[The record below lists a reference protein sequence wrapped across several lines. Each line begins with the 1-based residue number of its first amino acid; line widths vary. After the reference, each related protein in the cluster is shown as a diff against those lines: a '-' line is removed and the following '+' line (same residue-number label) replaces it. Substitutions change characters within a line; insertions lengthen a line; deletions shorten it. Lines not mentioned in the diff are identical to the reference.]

1 MANDIKQKIVLEGE
15 KEYNKALSEAKRNLK
30 TLRSELKAETA
41 ELGNNATAQQKNETR
56 IKSLQKQIKEQEKIV
71 KTYKEALKEV
81 KEKYGDNEDAV
92 AKWEQK
98 LNDARTSLA
107 NMKNELDNVGKSFKD
122 VQGSADMA
130 TVASR
135 SVAESL
141 GSIAEVG
148 GAISDGIESVFTGL
162 LESVKSTLTE
172 IWGMIADTAAKAN
185 NWTDLASYYGTS
197 AEQIERM
204 NKAIEWTQGNF
215 GDFTNLLN
223 QLAWGG
229 KNKKITEWFGIS
241 DANYVDKLEYAQ
253 AVLQEMSNLSKNDP
267 GKLEKAME
275 DIFGAKKSQQIM
287 WFVSNLEQ
295 INANLKDYDEK
306 GYGMGKDALAEM
318 NEVWL
323 ELGKIEGKWKDLK
336 QQFAAGFGKT
346 TLDIMVNVEGTI
358 DALNAYLN
366 AGTPEERDQALWE
379 IEENVLAMF
388 EAAAGAI
395 SEGIEILDQVAKDLQ
410 GSDNPTAQAL
420 GNVLGG
426 LVDVLKW
433 FTEDNMTNVVRAL
446 EILAGFWIAGK
457 GLQMASTIAELAANI
472 RTLSFMKLIT
482 GGGAGGLFGG
492 ATEAGLTANAITSAI
507 TASSGGLA
515 SAIATALTSTA
526 GVIGVGVMTMAPVLI
541 RLLSNNDKLVQEYM
555 KKLDEATGTTKVEK
569 KVENAVKNGYDAL
582 HYLVTGETKKVEEAV
597 AQAGQVDTSGFT
609 LPTKKTPRGTLVG
622 YKLTDEQ
629 RQGLE
634 DYWDYSRKDDAWN
647 ELAQEEKL
655 TTLFSDNMDTLN
667 KLMDMITILQ
677 TRDGWTTL
685 EDLPSEWWQH
695 QGGNTGNTEGIT
707 SIDAQNMT
715 GAVKQMPQAVAKA
728 LSGLSVRMDGQ
739 TVGYIVAPYV
749 SQQIA
754 SQIGG

>member
-41 ELGNNATAQQKNETR
+41 ELGANATAQQKNETR

-71 KTYKEALKEV
+71 KTYKDALKEV
-81 KEKYGDNEDAV
+81 KDKYGDNEDAV

-162 LESVKSTLTE
+162 LESVKSTLAE

-253 AVLQEMSNLSKNDP
+253 NVLQAMSDLSKTNP
-267 GKLEKAME
+267 EKLGDAME

-287 WFVSNLEQ
+287 WFVSNLDQ

-318 NEVWL
+318 NDVWL
-323 ELGKIEGKWKDLK
+323 ELGKIEGKWQDMK
-336 QQFAAGFGKT
+336 QRFAAGFGKT

-366 AGTPEERDQALWE
+366 AGTPEERDQALHD
-379 IEENVLAMF
+379 IEENILAMF
-388 EAAAGAI
+388 EVAADAI
-395 SEGIEILDQVAKDLQ
+395 SEGIKILDEVAKDLQ
-410 GSDNPTAQAL
+410 GSDNPTAKAL
-420 GNVLGG
+420 GTVLSG
-426 LVDVLKW
+426 LVAALKW
-433 FTEDNMTNVVRAL
+433 FTEDNMNNVVKAL
-446 EILAGFWIAGK
+446 EILAAFWIAGK
-457 GLQMASTIAELAANI
+457 GLQMAGTIAELAANI
-472 RTLSFMKLIT
+472 RTLSFFKLI
-482 GGGAGGLFGG
+482 GGSAGGLEAVGETVGTSAGTSFLAVLKTNLPGILAGALVGLPVVDALLHPEKYDKRTEAEKALEGMNGTPLEQVANLTADPETTKNALHALFGVRDEDLKEAGLG
-492 ATEAGLTANAITSAI
+492 ATEFS
-507 TASSGGLA
+507 
-515 SAIATALTSTA
+515 
-526 GVIGVGVMTMAPVLI
+526 
-541 RLLSNNDKLVQEYM
+541 
-555 KKLDEATGTTKVEK
+555 
-569 KVENAVKNGYDAL
+569 
-582 HYLVTGETKKVEEAV
+582 
-597 AQAGQVDTSGFT
+597 

-622 YKLTDEQ
+622 FDVTDEQ
-629 RQGLE
+629 RAGLE
-634 DYWDYSRKDDAWN
+634 EYWDLLRTG
-647 ELAQEEKL
+647 ELYKAGNVEDHLYE
-655 TTLFSDNMDTLN
+655 LFSNETDMLD
-667 KLMDMITILQ
+667 KLMDMIDILQ
-677 TRDGWTTL
+677 NDHVLRDEL
-685 EDLPSEWWQH
+685 DLPASWWQH

-715 GAVKQMPQAVAKA
+715 GAVRQMPAAVAKA
-728 LSGLSVRMDGQ
+728 VGGLTVKLDGA
-739 TVGYIVAPYV
+739 TVGRIVAPYV
-749 SQQIA
+749 SREIA
-754 SQIGG
+754 HGISG

>member
-71 KTYKEALKEV
+71 KTYKDALKEV

-107 NMKNELDNVGKSFKD
+107 NMRNELEGVGKSFKD

-135 SVAESL
+135 SVAETL
-141 GSIAEVG
+141 GSLADVG

-287 WFVSNLEQ
+287 WFVSNLDS
-295 INANLKDYDEK
+295 INANLEEYDKK
-306 GYGMGKDALAEM
+306 GYGMGKDALSEM

-323 ELGKIEGKWKDLK
+323 ELGRIEGKWQDMK
-336 QQFAAGFGKT
+336 QRFAAGFGKT
-346 TLDIMVNVEGTI
+346 TLTIMANVEGSI
-358 DALNAYLN
+358 DALNAYMN
-366 AGTPEERDQALWE
+366 AGTPEEREQALKD
-379 IEENVLAMF
+379 IETNITDMF
-388 EAAAGAI
+388 ETAKKAI
-395 SEGIEILDQVAKDLQ
+395 EDGIALLGKVAEDLK

-426 LVDVLKW
+426 LVDALKW

-446 EILAGFWIAGK
+446 EILAGFWVAGK

-482 GGGAGGLFGG
+482 GSAGGLFGG
-492 ATEAGLTANAITSAI
+492 MGTAGGVTVDAISAAITS
-507 TASSGGLA
+507 SSGGLA
-515 SAIATALTSTA
+515 SAIATALTSA
-526 GVIGVGVMTMAPVLI
+526 PGLIGIALLEIAPVVA
-541 RLLSNNDKLVQEYM
+541 RLLGGNDKMIEAYEKELNKAFGTET
-555 KKLDEATGTTKVEK
+555 LDK
-569 KVENAVKNGYDAL
+569 KVENAFKNGAEAL
-582 HYLVTGETKKVEEAV
+582 HYLVTGEKKDKTE
-597 AQAGQVDTSGFT
+597 QTFVDTSGFT
-609 LPTKKTPRGTLVG
+609 LPTKKTPSGTLVG
-622 YKLTDEQ
+622 YNLTDEQ
-629 RQGLE
+629 RKGLE
-634 DYWDYSRKDDAWN
+634 DYWDFSRNGDGYSALDT
-647 ELAQEEKL
+647 ESKL
-655 TTLFSDNMDTLN
+655 YELFSSDIDTLN
-667 KLMDMITILQ
+667 KLMEMIDTLQ
-677 TRDGWTTL
+677 TRSDWQSL

-695 QGGNTGNTEGIT
+695 QGGNSGNTDGLT
-707 SIDAQNMT
+707 SVDAENMT
-715 GAVKQMPQAVAKA
+715 GAVRQMPAAVAKA
-728 LSGLSVRMDGQ
+728 LNGLSVRIDGQ
-739 TVGYIVAPYV
+739 TAGYIVAPYV
-749 SQQIA
+749 SQYIA
-754 SQIGG
+754 SQTIGG

>member
-107 NMKNELDNVGKSFKD
+107 NMRNELEGVGKSFKD

-141 GSIAEVG
+141 GSLAEIG
-148 GAISDGIESVFTGL
+148 GAISDSIESVFTGL
-162 LESVKSTLTE
+162 MNTVKNTITE

-323 ELGKIEGKWKDLK
+323 ELGKIEGKWQDMK
-336 QQFAAGFGKT
+336 QRFAAGFGKT
-346 TLDIMVNVEGTI
+346 TLTIMANVEGSI

-366 AGTPEERDQALWE
+366 AGTPEEREKALKD
-379 IEENVLAMF
+379 IEDNVTSMF
-388 EAAAGAI
+388 QTAADAI
-395 SEGIEILDQVAKDLQ
+395 SEGIKILDKVAKDLQ
-410 GSDNPTAQAL
+410 GSDNPTAKAL
-420 GNVLGG
+420 GNVLSG
-426 LVDVLKW
+426 LVTALQW
-433 FTEDNMTNVVRAL
+433 FTEDNMNNVVKAL
-446 EILAGFWIAGK
+446 EILAGFWVAGK
-457 GLQMASTIAELAANI
+457 GLKMAATIAELAANI
-472 RTLSFMKLIT
+472 KTLSFMKLIT

-492 ATEAGLTANAITSAI
+492 ATEAGVTANAITSAI

-515 SAIATALTSTA
+515 SAIATALTSA
-526 GVIGVGVMTMAPVLI
+526 SGLIGVGIMMLAPTVE
-541 RLLSNNDKLVQEYM
+541 RLLSGKDKEIEEHK
-555 KKLDEATGTTKVEK
+555 KKLDEAAGTTEAAEK
-569 KVENAVKNGYDAL
+569 IENAFNNGYDAL
-582 HYLVTGETKKVEEAV
+582 HRIFGDNKNKTEVLG
-597 AQAGQVDTSGFT
+597 GNVDTSGFT
-609 LPTKKTPRGTLVG
+609 LPTKKTPKGTLVG
-622 YKLTDEQ
+622 YNLTDEQ

-634 DYWDYSRKDDAWN
+634 DYWDYSRGDDAWK
-647 ELAQEEKL
+647 ELEQEQKL
-655 TTLFSDNMDTLN
+655 NTLFRDNMDTLN

-695 QGGNTGNTEGIT
+695 QGGNSGNTDGLT

-715 GAVKQMPQAVAKA
+715 GAVQQMPQAVAKA

>member
-41 ELGNNATAQQKNETR
+41 ELGANATAQQKNETR
-56 IKSLQKQIKEQEKIV
+56 IKSIQKQIKEQEKIV
-71 KTYKEALKEV
+71 KTYKKALDEV
-81 KEKYGDNEDAV
+81 KEKYSDNEDAI

-98 LNDARTSLA
+98 LNDARAGLA
-107 NMKNELDNVGKSFKD
+107 NMKNELESVGKSFKD

-141 GSIAEVG
+141 GRLSEIG
-148 GAISDGIESVFTGL
+148 GAISDSIESVFTGL
-162 LESVKSTLTE
+162 MNTIKNTITE

-241 DANYVDKLEYAQ
+241 DANYADKLEYAQ
-253 AVLQEMSNLSKNDP
+253 VVLQEMSNLSKTNPD
-267 GKLEKAME
+267 KLGDAME

-287 WFVSNLEQ
+287 WFVSNLDQ
-295 INANLKDYDEK
+295 INANLEEYDRK

-323 ELGKIEGKWKDLK
+323 ELGRIEGKWRDMK

-346 TLDIMVNVEGTI
+346 TLTIMANVEGSI
-358 DALNAYLN
+358 DALNAYMN
-366 AGTPEERDQALWE
+366 AGTPEEREQALKD
-379 IEENVLAMF
+379 IETNVTGMF
-388 EAAAGAI
+388 QTAADAI
-395 SEGIEILDQVAKDLQ
+395 KDGIAILDRVAEDLKE
-410 GSDNPTAQAL
+410 SDNPTAQAL
-420 GNVLGG
+420 GNVLGA
-426 LVDVLKW
+426 LKDVLEW
-433 FTEDNMTNVVRAL
+433 FTEDHMNNVVRAL
-446 EILAGFWIAGK
+446 EILAAFWIGGK
-457 GLQMASTIAELAANI
+457 GLQMATTISELAANI
-472 RTLSFMKLIT
+472 RTINMTKLLM
-482 GGGAGGLFGG
+482 GGGAAQLFGG
-492 ATEAGLTANAITSAI
+492 ATGGITADAVTQAI
-507 TASSGGLA
+507 TASSGGIA
-515 SAIATALTSTA
+515 SAIVSALTSTT
-526 GVIGVGVMTMAPVLI
+526 GLIGVSIMMMAPVVA
-541 RLLSNNDKLVQEYM
+541 RLFGGKDKEIDELKE
-555 KKLDEATGTTKVEK
+555 KLDEAAGTKTIDQKVK
-569 KVENAVKNGYDAL
+569 NAFENGYDAL
-582 HYLVTGETKKVEEAV
+582 HYLVNGNVDKKVEEAL
-597 AQAGQVDTSGFT
+597 AQVDTSGFT
-609 LPTKKTPRGTLVG
+609 LPTKKTPQGTLVG

-634 DYWDYSRKDDAWN
+634 DYWDYSRGDDAWN

-695 QGGNTGNTEGIT
+695 QGGNSGNTDGLT
-707 SIDAQNMT
+707 SEDAKSMT
-715 GAVKQMPQAVAKA
+715 GAVQQMPKAVAKA
-728 LSGLSVRMDGQ
+728 LNGLTVKMDGQ
-739 TVGYIVAPYV
+739 AVGYIVAPYV